1 MPAETHQHHE
11 PVDATVV
18 LDLLAAVVGIDVS
31 AAAEAMLSDLDLDD
45 DLAMLH
51 LWEMTVEELGERT
64 LGDLD
69 LDLDLG
75 ADRPS
80 TLSELADL
88 FDASLQR

>member
-1 MPAETHQHHE
+1 MPAETHQHRE

-18 LDLLAAVVGIDVS
+18 LGLLAAVVGIDAS
-31 AAAEAMLSDLDLDD
+31 AAADAMLSDLDLDD

-51 LWEMTVEELGERT
+51 LWEVTVEELGERT
-64 LGDLD
+64 VGD

-75 ADRPS
+75 AERPS